1 MGMLG
6 GKKQKSEKGTT
17 LVANNCQIEGDVLF
31 SDELCIEGVV
41 KGDIIAKEGAK
52 AQVRVSDKGC
62 VVGEIRAPSVIVN
75 GKVFGDIHS
84 DKHVELA
91 ARAEVKGNVYYNL
104 IEMVMGSR
112 VDGSLVHVEDGKREV
127 RQVERRSVQG
137 AAPAPVQ
144 PVKTKSA

>member
-52 AQVRVSDKGC
+52 AQVRVSDLGR

-112 VDGSLVHVEDGKREV
+112 VDGSLVHVEAGKREV